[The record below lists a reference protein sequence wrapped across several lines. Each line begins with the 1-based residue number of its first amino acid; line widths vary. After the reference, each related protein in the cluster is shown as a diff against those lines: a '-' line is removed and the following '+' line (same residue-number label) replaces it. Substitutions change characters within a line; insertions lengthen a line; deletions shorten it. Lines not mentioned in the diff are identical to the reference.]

1 MKNRTT
7 KPRRLSPVSRLARQ
21 PQTCGL
27 ASYLL
32 VTNISAMGRWD
43 RTHAALR
50 RAALELFTDGGYD
63 ATATTAIAQRAGV
76 SEMTLFRHFPTKESL
91 LLDDPF
97 DPLMADAV
105 RVRPEPE
112 RAMTA
117 LVRGIWQAWEQ
128 VNPES
133 TQELRSL
140 LRIIAQT
147 PTLRGAVE
155 RNSTATTAALTGA
168 LLDRG
173 VSEPQARVAAA
184 AVIAGLSAALLD
196 WAQTEETS
204 LDAALRSA
212 LIVLGG
218 E

>member
-1 MKNRTT
+1 
-7 KPRRLSPVSRLARQ
+7 
-21 PQTCGL
+21 
-27 ASYLL
+27 
-32 VTNISAMGRWD
+32 MGRWD
-43 RTHAALR
+43 RTHTALK

-63 ATATTAIAQRAGV
+63 ATATTAIAARAGV
-76 SEMTLFRHFPTKESL
+76 SEMTLFRHFATKESL
-91 LLDDPF
+91 LLADPF

-133 TQELRSL
+133 TQELRGI
-140 LRIIAQT
+140 LRIVAQT
-147 PTLRGAVE
+147 PTLGGAVE
-155 RNSTATTAALTGA
+155 RNSTATTDALTGA

-196 WAQTEETS
+196 WARTEDAS
-204 LDAALRSA
+204 LDTALHSA
-212 LIVLGG
+212 LNVLGG